1 MENTSENVFTN
12 EEQDIIARSKAAG
25 CYMQAPNG
33 QPTNLNERQWVQVR
47 TGAFKAWF
55 GDWEKAARIK
65 KLYNARP
72 VEITGNEIAPG
83 GDLKQYKKNAL
94 EYGKNLRGE
103 YTNKDTN
110 TPISLTGGNSR
121 GGIRE
126 ILQHDYKDK
135 EHLQSIAA
143 IPRIIEDSIFIDE
156 LPNED
161 VGKYPG
167 IKSFSYYVCELKIGG
182 SNYTVKAVIANQ
194 YNGIRYYDHRLSSI
208 EKSEL
213 LSIIPTIQKA
223 GIESNLLL
231 SNFKDKRLFSI
242 LQTNSSKVVDEN
254 GEPLVVYHGTSLSR
268 EQEGHK
274 TRFRIDD
281 DWVIDVTD
289 APFHTFRGGAYGGL
303 IFTSFDEGKASSIG
317 SIRSMELPDDENGEE
332 QWTEVSYV
340 YDLFA
345 NARKPFDVKD
355 GNAVREVLDELGEN
369 ITAYDFYLGLELP
382 VSRED
387 AEKMLAG
394 GNSWRIVETPTM
406 QKVIRAKGYDAI
418 RSMDEGVECLAVLAP
433 NQLKAAGKYLY
444 SERNTGAFSPDID
457 DIRFRQVYHGSPAS
471 FEHFDRAFTG
481 TGEGAQAY
489 GWGTYVTEVDAIA
502 KRYAAIGIK
511 RGNHI
516 TYDGEPLSSVLDN
529 EYYFEGVWRVWKRQ
543 ILSSTD
549 VDSLKRNISSVYMD
563 GRAAGTYSRRRR
575 HSSSRKRI
583 CFPTSMPAGYALN
596 CHATFIQWKF
606 RKATGRTTCDGSLRY
621 RRNSKDKYSCNCE
634 KSIYFSPVLQA
645 IFGMASP
652 MYGTVARSSMAFW
665 TICS

>member
-83 GDLKQYKKNAL
+83 DDLKQYKKNAL

-208 EKSEL
+208 
-213 LSIIPTIQKA
+213 
-223 GIESNLLL
+223 
-231 SNFKDKRLFSI
+231 
-242 LQTNSSKVVDEN
+242 
-254 GEPLVVYHGTSLSR
+254 
-268 EQEGHK
+268 
-274 TRFRIDD
+274 
-281 DWVIDVTD
+281 
-289 APFHTFRGGAYGGL
+289 
-303 IFTSFDEGKASSIG
+303 
-317 SIRSMELPDDENGEE
+317 
-332 QWTEVSYV
+332 
-340 YDLFA
+340 
-345 NARKPFDVKD
+345 
-355 GNAVREVLDELGEN
+355 
-369 ITAYDFYLGLELP
+369 
-382 VSRED
+382 
-387 AEKMLAG
+387 
-394 GNSWRIVETPTM
+394 
-406 QKVIRAKGYDAI
+406 
-418 RSMDEGVECLAVLAP
+418 
-433 NQLKAAGKYLY
+433 
-444 SERNTGAFSPDID
+444 
-457 DIRFRQVYHGSPAS
+457 
-471 FEHFDRAFTG
+471 
-481 TGEGAQAY
+481 
-489 GWGTYVTEVDAIA
+489 
-502 KRYAAIGIK
+502 
-511 RGNHI
+511 
-516 TYDGEPLSSVLDN
+516 
-529 EYYFEGVWRVWKRQ
+529 
-543 ILSSTD
+543 
-549 VDSLKRNISSVYMD
+549 
-563 GRAAGTYSRRRR
+563 
-575 HSSSRKRI
+575 
-583 CFPTSMPAGYALN
+583 
-596 CHATFIQWKF
+596 
-606 RKATGRTTCDGSLRY
+606 
-621 RRNSKDKYSCNCE
+621 
-634 KSIYFSPVLQA
+634 
-645 IFGMASP
+645 
-652 MYGTVARSSMAFW
+652 
-665 TICS
+665 

>member
-83 GDLKQYKKNAL
+83 DDLKQYKKNAL

-223 GIESNLLL
+223 GIESNPLL

-516 TYDGEPLSSVLDN
+516 TYDGEPLSSVL
-529 EYYFEGVWRVWKRQ
+529 
-543 ILSSTD
+543 
-549 VDSLKRNISSVYMD
+549 
-563 GRAAGTYSRRRR
+563 
-575 HSSSRKRI
+575 
-583 CFPTSMPAGYALN
+583 C
-596 CHATFIQWKF
+596 
-606 RKATGRTTCDGSLRY
+606 RY
-621 RRNSKDKYSCNCE
+621 
-634 KSIYFSPVLQA
+634 
-645 IFGMASP
+645 
-652 MYGTVARSSMAFW
+652 
-665 TICS
+665 